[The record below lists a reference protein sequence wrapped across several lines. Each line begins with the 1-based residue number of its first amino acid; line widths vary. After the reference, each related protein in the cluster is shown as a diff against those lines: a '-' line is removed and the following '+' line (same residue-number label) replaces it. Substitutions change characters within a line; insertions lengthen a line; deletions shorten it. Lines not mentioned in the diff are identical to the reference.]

1 MPGVSSRHPLV
12 RQQSDQ
18 ARQVLSR
25 WVPSLEGVN
34 RFKISNHCCIYTITC
49 PDKSLEAAEEFQ
61 TPRHPWM
68 PSTPPTE
75 AHHTSQVV
83 RITFFLKSGIL
94 CSDVEYGA
102 TSGTAT
108 PTGSDSAANQVQ
120 DPPFLQTRKK
130 ALYGRAVSYY

>member
-75 AHHTSQVV
+75 AHLTSQVV
-83 RITFFLKSGIL
+83 RILTSFFLTSGFFSL
-94 CSDVEYGA
+94 DVEYGA

-108 PTGSDSAANQVQ
+108 PTGSESAANQVE
-120 DPPFLQTRKK
+120 DSFLQTRKK
-130 ALYGRAVSYY
+130 SFVWTGCE